1 AWWKG
6 TSLPQRDAGF
16 KVSTIWGSGPFEK
29 GVNMVEFDRYTS
41 ARSIASDTNT
51 TVAGRTTP
59 TTVSS
64 AVCGDT
70 IAYTVTATA
79 SLGC

>member
-1 AWWKG
+1 
-6 TSLPQRDAGF
+6 
-16 KVSTIWGSGPFEK
+16 
-29 GVNMVEFDRYTS
+29 MVEFDRYTS